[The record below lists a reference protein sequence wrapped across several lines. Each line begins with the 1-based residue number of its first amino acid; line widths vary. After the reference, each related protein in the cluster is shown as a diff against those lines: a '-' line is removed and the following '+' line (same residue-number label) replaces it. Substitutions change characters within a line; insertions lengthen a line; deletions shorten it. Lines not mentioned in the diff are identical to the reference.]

1 MNVSEVRL
9 SVIKN
14 NSATLNGGGVFLSNS
29 IDALFMDNILFG
41 IDIKIFTIDS
51 SNMISQRM
59 KHLEKIVV
67 CMCLE

>member
-41 IDIKIFTIDS
+41 IDIKKFTIDS